1 MELRRLTMTFFLD
14 MEIAPLERQTETI
27 IGSIS
32 GGRPTA
38 TAIAKKNACQ
48 KSCLVNQL
56 INKTKG
62 TITNMKRIMSQVKR
76 LIPLS
81 KAVSTGWPAMLLAM
95 LPKKVCEPVTA
106 ATAVAVP
113 LSTLVPRKQRLQ
125 NSMGEIFCRV

>member
-1 MELRRLTMTFFLD
+1 MEFSRLTMTFLRD
-14 MEIAPLERQTETI
+14 IDKAPLERQTETI
-27 IGSIS
+27 MGSIS
-32 GGRPTA
+32 GVKPTA

-81 KAVSTGWPAMLLAM
+81 KAVSTGWPAMLFAM
-95 LPKKVCEPVTA
+95 LPKKVCEPVTT
-106 ATAVAVP
+106 ATALAVP

-125 NSMGEIFCRV
+125 NSMAE